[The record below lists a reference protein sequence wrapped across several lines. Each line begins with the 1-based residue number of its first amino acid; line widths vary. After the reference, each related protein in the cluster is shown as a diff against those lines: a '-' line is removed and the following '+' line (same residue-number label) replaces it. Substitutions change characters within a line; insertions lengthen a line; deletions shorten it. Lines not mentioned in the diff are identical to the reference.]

1 MTKQYDAVVIGGG
14 PAGVTAMLYLL
25 RSGAKTLLIEKFA
38 PGGQLLLTE
47 HLENYPGFEMILGPE
62 LAEKMYVAKKM
73 K

>member
-25 RSGAKTLLIEKFA
+25 RGGAKTLLIEKFA

-47 HLENYPGFEMILGPE
+47 HLENYPGF
-62 LAEKMYVAKKM
+62 AEPIKGYGLH
-73 K
+73 